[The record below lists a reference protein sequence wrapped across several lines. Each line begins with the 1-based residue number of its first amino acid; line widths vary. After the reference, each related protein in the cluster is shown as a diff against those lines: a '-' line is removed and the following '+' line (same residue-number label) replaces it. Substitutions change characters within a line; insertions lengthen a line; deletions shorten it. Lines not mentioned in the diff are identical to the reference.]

1 MLYAATLKK
10 IKKDMDIEKLWDKAQ
25 GKTEIIRGRA
35 KALSTFSHTV
45 VPYTFLAESSVND
58 GHIVVRKGRVI
69 VDKPMIVLPEDMP
82 QFEGFD
88 FKEDMDIEGDSVQT
102 FFLMR
107 GIRFPS
113 LKYNNSVES
122 LDLEE
127 GALTKSIEKHKK
139 ALEKEENVSTALMIG
154 PEDCWQFSILLYLAS
169 LVGRCTRTDI
179 MNLLNKMYKE
189 D

>member
-1 MLYAATLKK
+1 
-10 IKKDMDIEKLWDKAQ
+10 KAQ
-25 GKTEIIRGRA
+25 GKTEVIRGRV
-35 KALSTFSHTV
+35 KALATFTHTT
-45 VPYTFLAESSVND
+45 VPYIFLAESSINEGNTVIRR
-58 GHIVVRKGRVI
+58 GKII

-88 FKEDMDIEGDSVQT
+88 FSEDLDVEEDSVQT

-113 LKYNNSVES
+113 LKYNNNVEK

-127 GALTKSIEKHKK
+127 DSLAKSVEKHKK
-139 ALEKEENVSTALMIG
+139 QLEREENVSTALIVG
-154 PEDCWQFSILLYLAS
+154 PEDCWQFSILFYLAS
-169 LVGRCTRTDI
+169 LVGRCTRVDI
-179 MNLLNKMYKE
+179 MNFLDRMYKE

>member
-1 MLYAATLKK
+1 
-10 IKKDMDIEKLWDKAQ
+10 MDIEQLWDKAQ
-25 GKTEIIRGRA
+25 EKTEVIRGRVKGLA
-35 KALSTFSHTV
+35 TFSHTT
-45 VPYTFLAESSVND
+45 VPYIFLAESSVND
-58 GHIVVRKGRVI
+58 GHTVIREGRVI

-88 FKEDMDIEGDSVQT
+88 FNEELDMEGDSVQM

-113 LKYNNSVES
+113 LKYNNSVEK

-127 GALTKSIEKHKK
+127 SSLAKAIEKHKK
-139 ALEKEENVSTALMIG
+139 QLERKENVSAALIVG
-154 PEDCWQFSILLYLAS
+154 PDDCWQFSILFYLAS
-169 LVGRCTRTDI
+169 LVGRCTRADV
-179 MNLLNKMYKE
+179 MNFLEKMRRE

>member
-1 MLYAATLKK
+1 
-10 IKKDMDIEKLWDKAQ
+10 MDIEQLWDKAQ
-25 GKTEIIRGRA
+25 GKTEVIRGRA
-35 KALSTFSHTV
+35 KALATFTHTA
-45 VPYTFLAESSVND
+45 VPYIFLAESSINEGNTVIRR
-58 GHIVVRKGRVI
+58 GKVI

-88 FKEDMDIEGDSVQT
+88 FSEDLDVEEDSVQT

-113 LKYNNSVES
+113 LKYNNSVEK

-127 GALTKSIEKHKK
+127 DSLSKSVEKHKK
-139 ALEKEENVSTALMIG
+139 QLEREENVSTALIVG
-154 PEDCWQFSILLYLAS
+154 PEDCWQFSILFYLAS

-179 MNLLNKMYKE
+179 MNFLDRMYKE